1 MALHGIRGIFSHV
14 REYPLWTPKRT
25 QGALPL
31 DPAIASEQLEELQCL
46 PIALPMARRCR
57 VSTATR
63 SASASIIRC
72 CAAVGGS
79 AALRMRHTP
88 CGCRSAYLVGVRTNF
103 RLPPVSTMRR
113 AQQCRYFASSLPPC
127 YRHSHLTIVR
137 RGCKRSRIAGIHGE
151 AMYTALT
158 LRSACSHSSYKLP
171 MSGVEV
177 DSPRLSLGD
186 SKGVFSSEREYPLW
200 CRGAHAAP
208 PPALA
213 RENQDTPLEKGVKKT
228 RHICGRSFSELISN
242 NACCGSYGR
251 PRSSCGA

>member
-88 CGCRSAYLVGVRTNF
+88 CGCRSAYLAQVQPNHYLPIVPTNAASAAMLPWQAPASPITSEVDGNCVRPTNRRQSGSEDRSKSN
-103 RLPPVSTMRR
+103 RLDTKNS
-113 AQQCRYFASSLPPC
+113 
-127 YRHSHLTIVR
+127 RHSIPQAAQLF
-137 RGCKRSRIAGIHGE
+137 KRP
-151 AMYTALT
+151 TAN
-158 LRSACSHSSYKLP
+158 A
-171 MSGVEV
+171 GVEG

-186 SKGVFSSEREYPLW
+186 QKGVFSSEREYPLLFAPLHGAGIYHPAW
-200 CRGAHAAP
+200 CR
-208 PPALA
+208 
-213 RENQDTPLEKGVKKT
+213 RN
-228 RHICGRSFSELISN
+228 LISLPEPS
-242 NACCGSYGR
+242 A
-251 PRSSCGA
+251 

>member
-14 REYPLWTPKRT
+14 REYPPWTPKRT

-46 PIALPMARRCR
+46 PIALPIARRCR

-63 SASASIIRC
+63 SVSASIIR
-72 CAAVGGS
+72 
-79 AALRMRHTP
+79 
-88 CGCRSAYLVGVRTNF
+88 CRSAYLVGVRTNF

-127 YRHSHLTIVR
+127 YRHSRLTIVR

-158 LRSACSHSSYKLP
+158 LRSACSHSSYKLS
-171 MSGVEV
+171 MSGVEGP
-177 DSPRLSLGD
+177 SPRLSLGD

-213 RENQDTPLEKGVKKT
+213 RENQGTPLEKGVKKT
-228 RHICGRSFSELISN
+228 RHNCGRSFSELISN